1 MNLSTSASSH
11 VRLRMSVCVVRR
23 PPQLPVSLANNAA
36 ITWTSSRSLLVAAKR
51 TMRHELSS
59 QQRVGAPGDIMRPYA
74 TAHLFNRCR
83 NVSVYSFGLWL
94 GTTRNLR
101 CLSCA
106 VYFFSSGH
114 RVCRDQALKSIGARR
129 GCYKRLLF
137 IIFKNKMSFKMILNF
152 FPVFC

>member
-11 VRLRMSVCVVRR
+11 VRLRMCVCVVRR

-74 TAHLFNRCR
+74 TSHLFNRCR

-94 GTTRNLR
+94 GTTRNFADAAPVR

-106 VYFFSSGH
+106 VYFLFLRTPCVPRSSAQKH
-114 RVCRDQALKSIGARR
+114 RCTAW
-129 GCYKRLLF
+129 LLQTF
-137 IIFKNKMSFKMILNF
+137 IVYYF
-152 FPVFC
+152 